1 DEETR
6 FRAPGQR
13 LDESI
18 EKLRL
23 RGPVLVVGEQLGV
36 VGHDLIQLGE
46 FLLTQEAAHQ
56 APLSAHRGRTTA
68 RSTLVATANPAAART
83 WSSTCAVTPWPLWS
97 ESWYTTWPHCSDP
110 TPTTEPR
117 QPLCVRL
124 KWDTKG

>member
-1 DEETR
+1 NSKKEAVDDVRARDEETR

-23 RGPVLVVGEQLGV
+23 RGSVLVVGELLGV

-56 APLSAHRGRTTA
+56 ATLSAHRGRTTA
-68 RSTLVATANPAAART
+68 RSTPVATAK
-83 WSSTCAVTPWPLWS
+83 
-97 ESWYTTWPHCSDP
+97 
-110 TPTTEPR
+110 PR
-117 QPLCVRL
+117 RRSYVE
-124 KWDTKG
+124 